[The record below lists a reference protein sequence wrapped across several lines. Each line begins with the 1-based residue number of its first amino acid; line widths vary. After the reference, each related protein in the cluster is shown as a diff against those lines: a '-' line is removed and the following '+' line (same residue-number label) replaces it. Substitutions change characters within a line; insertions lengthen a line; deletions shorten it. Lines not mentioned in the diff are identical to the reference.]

1 MAASEE
7 SLHALPVAEE
17 SKAAV
22 LAAMGANFAIAAGK
36 LAAGLL
42 TGSAALLA
50 EAGHSFA
57 DTVNQ
62 VFLLVGINLSAG
74 AADETHP
81 HGYGKEAFFWSFLAA
96 IFIFVAGAA
105 FSIYEGARTLIQTH
119 SHDRSSTE
127 LTIAFGVLGMAFLF
141 ESISFTVAIRSL
153 RSSARKIGWSLPR
166 YILRSPDLTTK
177 TVFWEDSA
185 ALVGLVLAASG
196 LALSELLGSEVWDGI
211 GSLGIG
217 AVLTFVAFL
226 LGLQSRNLLIG
237 AAAGK
242 DTIAG
247 INETLASFPDVT
259 RAVRVLTMQM
269 GPHDVLVSGE
279 LEVRANLSLEEAE
292 LLLERIDA
300 ELERR
305 VPEIGD
311 TFWEIKRASA
321 GA

>member
-1 MAASEE
+1 
-7 SLHALPVAEE
+7 
-17 SKAAV
+17 
-22 LAAMGANFAIAAGK
+22 
-36 LAAGLL
+36 
-42 TGSAALLA
+42 
-50 EAGHSFA
+50 
-57 DTVNQ
+57 
-62 VFLLVGINLSAG
+62 
-74 AADETHP
+74 
-81 HGYGKEAFFWSFLAA
+81 
-96 IFIFVAGAA
+96 
-105 FSIYEGARTLIQTH
+105 
-119 SHDRSSTE
+119 
-127 LTIAFGVLGMAFLF
+127 
-141 ESISFTVAIRSL
+141 
-153 RSSARKIGWSLPR
+153 
-166 YILRSPDLTTK
+166 
-177 TVFWEDSA
+177 
-185 ALVGLVLAASG
+185 AASG

-226 LGLQSRNLLIG
+226 LGLQSRNLLLG

-269 GPHDVLVSGE
+269 GPHDVLVSGD

-292 LLLERIDA
+292 ILLERIDA